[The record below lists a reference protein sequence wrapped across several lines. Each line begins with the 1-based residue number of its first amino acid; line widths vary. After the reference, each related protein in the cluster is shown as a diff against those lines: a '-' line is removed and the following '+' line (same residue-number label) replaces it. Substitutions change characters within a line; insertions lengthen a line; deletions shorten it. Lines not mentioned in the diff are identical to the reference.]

1 MGDETI
7 ARLANI
13 LLPTCQIRVS
23 DKKYVRNEPRQAAAT
38 VHGGERNPLDS
49 TGLCLLSLDGG
60 GTRPEGAP
68 AKKPCK
74 VFDLLGGTSTGG
86 LIAIILGRLGMDVD
100 ECIMALP
107 GVRLQH
113 NVGDQGDRAPSQLF
127 HTQQAWN
134 SGHHQPGRLRNLRRH
149 NLLQAGVYWGTQIR
163 GWYARGKNPVDEV
176 EDETSDIWYEE
187 TGDLKPLVKCF
198 ILIGTGN
205 PGKKAM
211 EDNLLKFV
219 SKTLPSLVT

>member
-1 MGDETI
+1 MLITHSCKQYYRTEERFRSKQQQLFTAGSGTRWT
-7 ARLANI
+7 APGSAYC
-13 LLPTCQIRVS
+13 PS
-23 DKKYVRNEPRQAAAT
+23 MAAAC
-38 VHGGERNPLDS
+38 PDA
-49 TGLCLLSLDGG
+49 
-60 GTRPEGAP
+60 RP
-68 AKKPCK
+68 C
-74 VFDLLGGTSTGG
+74 GTSTGG